1 MPSSEKPDSFGS
13 LLCDL
18 RIQHGLRQADIAA
31 EMGCDR
37 AFISQIERGIKIPG
51 SAWLNR
57 LIIALGASES
67 EAEVLIEAA
76 ELSRG
81 TLRFPDGM
89 PLSLRREFVRLTQ
102 CKGMP
107 SLGSWAV
114 LERKLS
120 RIAAV
125 SE

>member
-1 MPSSEKPDSFGS
+1 MLSSEKPESFGS
-13 LLCDL
+13 LLSKL
-18 RIQHGLRQADIAA
+18 RSQHGLRQADIAA
-31 EMGCDR
+31 RLGCDR
-37 AFISQIERGIKIPG
+37 AFISQIERGSKIPG
-51 SAWLNR
+51 STWLDR
-57 LIIALGASES
+57 LLIALGASES

-102 CKGMP
+102 CNGLP
-107 SLGSWAV
+107 SLGSSAV

-120 RIAAV
+120 RIAPA